1 LAKQRPRPGIY
12 ETRKGSDEGRR
23 REQRQAEKGR
33 RKRTEKKGRV
43 GRKKKKRRKE
53 KGEKKEEKE
62 GRKRKASR
70 AKCVPRRSERDCR
83 STMPHCL
90 RVPGR
95 DGGAIVVEAGV
106 GKEQERGS
114 I

>member
-53 KGEKKEEKE
+53 KGEKKEKE

>member
-53 KGEKKEEKE
+53 KGEKK
-62 GRKRKASR
+62 RKRRKKKKKRHAPNVCHADPSVTADPRCRTASGFPAATAAR
-70 AKCVPRRSERDCR
+70 LS
-83 STMPHCL
+83 
-90 RVPGR
+90 
-95 DGGAIVVEAGV
+95 
-106 GKEQERGS
+106 
-114 I
+114 